1 MNFPNYNRKDFVDT
15 ALAQLQTAQLI
26 AEGDRQLQAGKY
38 AVSAGCYKKVLDI
51 KPLQI
56 QTIDLVESKIQDLF
70 SKWKSLNSDELGSKQ
85 DTLHQLQARVERN
98 TKAIQQVERELALIK
113 AAKFTGSRWVVYGPK
128 GQVIRDFG
136 SVLPDT
142 KSLTAKANVTL
153 LQNDITRSQAEIEKI
168 QSSKETYNPDDRLR
182 QISFWEQDCLRAI
195 ETAKNSLSVQETKK
209 EIASAAKVHPEP
221 ATSTSNI
228 VQMVE
233 SQAITISQAL
243 TPPPESQPV
252 VAQAH
257 DSVPESPPPQ
267 KQPWWKEF
275 WYLLVIGII
284 GAIYILRH

>member
-1 MNFPNYNRKDFVDT
+1 MGLNYRLLPADCEAYPVNVGLTANSYSLDYYNNVISNVFLTFLKTYPQSPLCADVESTLKKWGAERDEVAKGSIKHSNRWYHGEEAKQM
-15 ALAQLQTAQLI
+15 LAQLQTAQLI

-142 KSLTAKANVTL
+142 KSLTRHFPYGLRPAFFARQLVL
-153 LQNDITRSQAEIEKI
+153 L
-168 QSSKETYNPDDRLR
+168 
-182 QISFWEQDCLRAI
+182 
-195 ETAKNSLSVQETKK
+195 TAFYPL
-209 EIASAAKVHPEP
+209 
-221 ATSTSNI
+221 
-228 VQMVE
+228 
-233 SQAITISQAL
+233 
-243 TPPPESQPV
+243 
-252 VAQAH
+252 
-257 DSVPESPPPQ
+257 
-267 KQPWWKEF
+267 
-275 WYLLVIGII
+275 
-284 GAIYILRH
+284 